1 MSQQINASGAEKHV
15 AQGDA
20 AIADNKEI
28 VSIIYNSSYF
38 IYVLY
43 LYVSISILENS
54 PKFP

>member
-1 MSQQINASGAEKHV
+1 MSQQINASDAEKHV
-15 AQGDA
+15 AKGNA
-20 AIADNKEI
+20 AIADKEI

-38 IYVLY
+38 IYILY